1 MTFLRWPASMT
12 PVLTTTAST
21 RGGPDVGL
29 HVALDLGSQRASGHG
44 EGDLDLDQAP
54 LPDAD
59 GGDHAQLD
67 DVRTQLGIDHPA
79 SAAARPLRSDRAFHG
94 PGA

>member
-1 MTFLRWPASMT
+1 MTDDGLHP
-12 PVLTTTAST
+12 
-21 RGGPDVGL
+21 GEGPDVGL
-29 HVALDLGSQRASGHG
+29 DVALDLGSQRASGHG

-79 SAAARPLRSDRAFHG
+79 QRGADALFGRYRAFHG